1 MKGKTILND
10 VFRLQYF
17 CQKMLILL
25 LQKERKSC
33 RYTRASLDT
42 FKDAVS
48 DKYKSNS
55 CALHDECQNAVN
67 LRMSFKRSK
76 L

>member
-1 MKGKTILND
+1 
-10 VFRLQYF
+10 
-17 CQKMLILL
+17 MLIFL

-55 CALHDECQNAVN
+55 CALNDKCQNTVN

>member
-1 MKGKTILND
+1 
-10 VFRLQYF
+10 
-17 CQKMLILL
+17 MLILL

-33 RYTRASLDT
+33 RYTRASLDI

>member
-1 MKGKTILND
+1 
-10 VFRLQYF
+10 
-17 CQKMLILL
+17 MLILL

-33 RYTRASLDT
+33 RYTRASLDI

-48 DKYKSNS
+48 DNKYKSNS
-55 CALHDECQNAVN
+55 CPLKHGEFQNAVN
-67 LRMSFKRSK
+67 LRMSFKRCK